1 MADGTLKVG
10 TITTSSG
17 SGTITLGQ
25 SGETLSVPSGA
36 TLDMSS
42 GTMTLNS
49 SMKNTPAFF
58 ARRIDQG
65 ITENSFV
72 KVVFSTE
79 DIDTDNAFDS
89 STGRFTVP
97 SGKAGKYH
105 FSGVVEI
112 DTSGSLNTVIFLDEV
127 VIYKNGSS
135 VNAVSFWRSN
145 TARYQSNFYS
155 FAQTLNLAA
164 SDYVQLYAR
173 GRTTDGSNVLL
184 QAADFSAHKL
194 IGV

>member
-1 MADGTLKVG
+1 ICNFIMSKLETN
-10 TITTSSG
+10 TIDNISG
-17 SGTITLGQ
+17 SSTLTIGDSNTSTITLK
-25 SGETLSVPSGA
+25 SGA
-36 TLDMSS
+36 TLTNFPD
-42 GTMTLNS
+42 
-49 SMKNTPAFF
+49 NTPAFS
-58 ARRIDQG
+58 AKSSGQQTATQNVTTLLAID
-65 ITENSFV
+65 TENY
-72 KVVFSTE
+72 
-79 DIDTDNAFDS
+79 DTDGAYDNTS
-89 STGRFTVP
+89 SNYKFTVP

-135 VNAVSFWRSN
+135 VNAVSSWRSN
-145 TARYQSNFYS
+145 TARYQSNVYS

-173 GRTTDGSNVLL
+173 GRTTDSSDVLL
-184 QAADFSAHKL
+184 QAVDFSAHKL

>member
-1 MADGTLKVG
+1 MG
-10 TITTSSG
+10 TIKTTNIQSITG
-17 SGTITLGQ
+17 SGTVTIGQ
-25 SGETLSVPSGA
+25 SGETITVPSGA
-36 TLDMSS
+36 TVTGAL
-42 GTMTLNS
+42 T
-49 SMKNTPAFF
+49 NTPAFS
-58 ARRIDQG
+58 AKSSGQQTA
-65 ITENSFV
+65 TENV
-72 KVVFSTE
+72 TTLLA
-79 DIDTDNAFDS
+79 IDTKNYDTDGAYDNTS
-89 STGRFTVP
+89 SNYKFTVP
-97 SGKAGKYH
+97 SGEAGKYH

-112 DTSGSLNTVIFLDEV
+112 DTSGSGNTVMFLDEV

-135 VNAVSFWRSN
+135 VNKLIFWRSS

-173 GRTTDGSNVLL
+173 GRTTDSSNVLL